1 MNGTQTLGRAIDILF
16 VLAESGATL
25 TVSEIAEKVGIPDS
39 TAYRFIQT
47 LIKNGFVER
56 KGRGQIGLG
65 LRIFDLARSLSQ
77 QIEKEL
83 LTIARPIMEDLT
95 ALTNE
100 TTVLFVR
107 SGSKAICIENVTS
120 KRLVRLSI
128 ENGRILPLNSGASG
142 KALLAFESE
151 KVIEEMYK
159 QFAEDGGGASR
170 SALVKEL
177 RNIRDDG
184 YCFTLGE
191 VDTDVFA
198 IAAPIFDP
206 QQRIVASLSAA
217 GPVHRLN
224 RDELEDLIGYVKSAA
239 SQISGKL
246 GGLV

>member
-56 KGRGQIGLG
+56 KGRSQIGLG

-83 LTIARPIMEDLT
+83 LVIARPVMEELT

-100 TTVLFVR
+100 TSVLFVR

-120 KRLVRLSI
+120 PRLIRFQI
-128 ENGRILPLNSGASG
+128 ENGRVLPLNSGASG
-142 KALLAFESE
+142 KTLLAYEND
-151 KVIEEMYK
+151 KVIEEMCK
-159 QFAEDGGGASR
+159 LFVEEATKPLLLEQ
-170 SALVKEL
+170 LVS
-177 RNIRDDG
+177 IRKAG
-184 YCFTLGE
+184 YCYTLGE
-191 VDTDVFA
+191 VDTDAFA
-198 IAAPIFDP
+198 IAAPILDP
-206 QQRIVASLSAA
+206 QQRIVASLSAT
-217 GPVHRLN
+217 GPIHRLS
-224 RDELEDLIGYVKSAA
+224 EKEIPVYIEHVKAAA
-239 SQISGKL
+239 SQISCKL
-246 GGLV
+246 GALA